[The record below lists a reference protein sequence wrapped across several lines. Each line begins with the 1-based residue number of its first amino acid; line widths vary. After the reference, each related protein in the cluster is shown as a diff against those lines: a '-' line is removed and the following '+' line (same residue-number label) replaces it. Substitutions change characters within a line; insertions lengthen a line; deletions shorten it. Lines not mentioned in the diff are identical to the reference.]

1 MEHLLTDSRSL
12 ADVRGTLFFA
22 IPTQRNSGCRYVD
35 DLYRAGVRQF
45 VVPDGSNFDYP
56 DANVWKVADVV
67 AALQLLAASHRSRF
81 HIPVVGITGSNGKTV
96 VKDWLVQLPTAAS

>member
-1 MEHLLTDSRSL
+1 MKASEIKETIHATFARVPAPDAEVEHLLTDSRSL

-45 VVPDGSNFDYP
+45 VIPDGSNFDYP

-67 AALQLLAASHRSRF
+67 AALQLLAASHRS
-81 HIPVVGITGSNGKTV
+81 
-96 VKDWLVQLPTAAS
+96 